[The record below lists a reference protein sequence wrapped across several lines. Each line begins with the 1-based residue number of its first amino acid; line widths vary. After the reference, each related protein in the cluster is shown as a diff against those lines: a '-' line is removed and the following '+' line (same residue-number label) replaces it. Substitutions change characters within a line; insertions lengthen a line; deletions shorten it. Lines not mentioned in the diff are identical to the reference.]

1 MKSLRRQLKL
11 PAATN
16 PAAQLAASAGAPPPA
31 SAAAGKRRLSASEAA
46 GVLAPLAGRHDSI
59 NALRGGAGGP
69 GDVSAAGP
77 ATTGKGGE
85 AAAADPDADRRRG
98 SIMELIAAGLPS
110 GGEVV
115 SFPLTLDAWER
126 RQAEA
131 CVDLAEDIDEELRS
145 RLSAEVREGA
155 VEGAP
160 HRATPSDRLLTPPH
174 RTCCQVHERLGK
186 HVSLFLRGVEDLS
199 GSPLAAMIRKLDM
212 VITQARRNYTGAPL
226 PARRSRA

>member
-16 PAAQLAASAGAPPPA
+16 PAAQLAASAGAPPPS

-77 ATTGKGGE
+77 ATTSKGGE

-145 RLSAEVREGA
+145 RLSAEVGRGGKGA
-155 VEGAP
+155 IDGAS
-160 HRATPSDRLLTPPH
+160 HRATPSARLLPPPH
-174 RTCCQVHERLGK
+174 RPPPRCMSGWASTCRSSC
-186 HVSLFLRGVEDLS
+186 
-199 GSPLAAMIRKLDM
+199 AASR
-212 VITQARRNYTGAPL
+212 TS
-226 PARRSRA
+226 PARRSPP

>member
-1 MKSLRRQLKL
+1 MLTLSPHAQAPGGPVSAYDAERDEERKRKRIRKRLMKSLRRQLKL

-16 PAAQLAASAGAPPPA
+16 PAAQLAASAGAPPLA

-110 GGEVV
+110 GGEAV

-145 RLSAEVREGA
+145 RLSAEVGRG
-155 VEGAP
+155 
-160 HRATPSDRLLTPPH
+160 
-174 RTCCQVHERLGK
+174 ERNEKGLRSC
-186 HVSLFLRGVEDLS
+186 VSL
-199 GSPLAAMIRKLDM
+199 
-212 VITQARRNYTGAPL
+212 
-226 PARRSRA
+226 